1 MPDSNKTIK
10 LGLKLSSDK
19 IESKIMSAM
28 NNFEIND
35 SRKSYVGVKIDN
47 ESKINIQN
55 LDRLKGLKDVQN
67 KSDQKEE
74 IKNTR
79 NDEAKKSDVVVKT
92 NSQFSIHKTQY
103 SATRNVG
110 MDKLTR
116 SIHKSKIEIENV
128 ALDIKKEDILSHKA
142 SNNNVKTFHKSSNIN
157 DKKGKSTPKNDD
169 YDKKRKDKVVSRQ
182 SFIGEEDDD
191 RNIDP
196 DLLSEVEDIDPA
208 YQLTQEQMDEDE
220 EKIWGAKITIKSDT
234 YFPAHVPL
242 KRKSESSRRRKQ
254 QSYSFVPHDVEI
266 YGDISIRDLAD
277 KMAMKA
283 NDLLKMLIKMGSMHN
298 INDVIDVDTAE
309 LIVNECGHNFVKKSD
324 TKILHKLGGENL
336 NPSIHRTPVV
346 TIMGHVDHGKTSLL
360 DKIRSSDV
368 AESEHGGITQHIG
381 AYKVMHN
388 DMQITFLDTPGHE
401 AFSAMR
407 SRGAKLT
414 DIIILLIAADDGIK
428 PQTIEAIEH
437 AKKAKVPMIVAINK
451 MDKPGVSIDNVR
463 NELLKYEI
471 VPEEY
476 GGTTIFVPIS
486 AKTGIGIDNLL
497 SSILLQAEVMDLKFD
512 PNANPCGVIVESKI
526 VKGFGSVA
534 TAILSHGYAKTG
546 DIIVCGESYCKIKMM
561 KDDTGN
567 MIKSAEPGMPF
578 EIIGFESNPFSGE
591 QFIKMSSEQD
601 ARTLI
606 QERVVKRVASQ
617 KEDIVLRGFR
627 TINNKKTMNIIFKCD
642 TFGSADA
649 VKMMIN
655 KIKHDDIE
663 IKILLSGVGLIT
675 ENDINTAINTGS
687 HVFAFNTSSET
698 RAIVLAR
705 TKNIEVYSHKTIY
718 SLFDQVVDIAT
729 KMLDPI
735 VHLDMTGSCEIRNI
749 FDISKVGLVYGCYI
763 TDGEF
768 SVGSLVKIIR
778 NGKEVAESQ
787 ILNIKRIKTDVKS
800 VKSGYEC
807 GIQISKTDGIKEG
820 DIMNCYQ
827 KRVEYQKIV

>member
-28 NNFEIND
+28 KNFETND
-35 SRKSYVGVKIDN
+35 SKKSYVGVKIDS
-47 ESKINIQN
+47 ESRINIQN
-55 LDRLKGLKDVQN
+55 LDRLKNSKELPNKVVSSQDVKDA
-67 KSDQKEE
+67 
-74 IKNTR
+74 KN
-79 NDEAKKSDVVVKT
+79 DVIVKT
-92 NSQFSIHKTQY
+92 IPQFSIQKTQY
-103 SATRNVG
+103 SAARNAG
-110 MDKLTR
+110 MDKLTS
-116 SIHKSKIEIENV
+116 SISKSRIDIENA
-128 ALDIKKEDILSHKA
+128 ALEIKKEEISSPKA
-142 SNNNVKTFHKSSNIN
+142 SNNNIKTFHKSANIN
-157 DKKGKSTPKNDD
+157 DKKGKINPRNDD
-169 YDKKRKDKVVSRQ
+169 YDKKKKDKTNSRQ
-182 SFIGEEDDD
+182 LLVSDEDDD
-191 RNIDP
+191 RSIDP
-196 DLLSEVEDIDPA
+196 DLLSAIDDVDPA

-234 YFPAHVPL
+234 YFPAPTQV
-242 KRKSESSRRRKQ
+242 KRKNESGRRKKQ
-254 QSYSFVPHDVEI
+254 QSYSFVQQDVEI

-283 NDLLKMLIKMGSMHN
+283 NDLLKTLMKMGSTHN
-298 INDVIDVDTAE
+298 INDTIDVDTAE
-309 LIVNECGHNFVKKSD
+309 LIVNECGHNFIKKSD
-324 TKILHKLGGENL
+324 TKILHKIQGGDENL
-336 NPSIHRTPVV
+336 KPSIHRTPVV

-360 DKIRSSDV
+360 DRIRSSEV

-381 AYKVMHN
+381 AYTVMHN
-388 DMQITFLDTPGHE
+388 DKKITFLDTPGHE

-414 DIIILLIAADDGIK
+414 DIVILLIAADDGVK
-428 PQTIEAIEH
+428 PQTVEAIEH
-437 AKKAKVPMIVAINK
+437 AKKAGVPMIVAINK

-486 AKTGIGIDNLL
+486 AKTGMGIDNLL

-512 PNANPCGVIVESKI
+512 PYTNPCGIIVESKI
-526 VKGFGSVA
+526 IKGFGSVA

-561 KDDTGN
+561 KDDAGN
-567 MIKSAEPGMPF
+567 VIKSIEPGLPF
-578 EIIGFESNPFSGE
+578 EIIGFESNPISGE

-606 QERVVKRVASQ
+606 QERVAKRVASQ
-617 KEDIVLRGFR
+617 KEDVVLRGFGA
-627 TINNKKTMNIIFKCD
+627 INNKKIMNIIFKCD

-687 HVFAFNTSSET
+687 YVFAFNTSSET
-698 RAIVLAR
+698 RATALAR
-705 TKNIEVYSHKTIY
+705 TKNIDVHSHKTIY

-768 SVGSLVKIIR
+768 STGSLVKIIR
-778 NGKEVAESQ
+778 NGKEIAESQ
-787 ILNIKRIKTDVKS
+787 IVNIKRIKTDVKS

-807 GIQISKTDGIKEG
+807 GIQISKIDGIKEG
-820 DIMNCYQ
+820 DKMNCYQ